1 MIPTI
6 KQRPPVEKKVASY
19 LREMNRVLDQIETI
33 WLENGQKKYICGD
46 KISVADIVACCELE
60 QSSMAGYD
68 VTEGRPVLK
77 EYMERVKSEL
87 QPHYDDVHAVVYQM
101 CKKFGGK
108 IPGVEVQGAKL

>member
-1 MIPTI
+1 MSKNITKWNKLKISLSGLYNLGCSLEKWLIPTI

-60 QSSMAGYD
+60 QPSMAG
-68 VTEGRPVLK
+68 
-77 EYMERVKSEL
+77 
-87 QPHYDDVHAVVYQM
+87 
-101 CKKFGGK
+101 
-108 IPGVEVQGAKL
+108 